1 VASKIKRQKKIFM
14 NKIKLAL
21 LLTMVS
27 ICGFSQDKVTIS
39 GYMRDG
45 KNGEAL
51 IGATVSVKELQ
62 GIGSSTNVYGF
73 YSLSVPKGDYTLIYS
88 YIGYVANS
96 KTVKLSVNTKI
107 DVELEEEAS
116 ELQEVI
122 ISTQRDDANVKSME
136 MGVAKIDMKTMQ
148 KMPALLGEVDVIRSI
163 QLLPGVSTVGE
174 GSSGFNVR
182 GGGVDQNLILL
193 DEAPVYNS
201 SHLFGFFSV
210 FNPDAVK
217 DVKLV
222 KGGIPAQF
230 GGRLSSL
237 LDVRMKDGNK
247 KRISGTGGL
256 GVIFSRF
263 ALEGPIVKDKG
274 SWIVAMRR
282 SYIDVLAKP
291 FLKDDFKNAKFYF
304 YDFTAKANYT
314 INERNNI
321 YLSGYLGRDVFSQ
334 GFGFNWGNATTTFRW
349 NHLFSEKLF
358 SNLTAFYS
366 NYDYQIGI
374 KAGNEGFDWKS
385 RIINYSLKPEF
396 TYYLNS
402 KNTITFGGQSLLYDF
417 KPGLIEVLTKDDTV
431 RNELPPKYA
440 LENALYIGN
449 EQEITKRISIQ
460 YGLRYSYYS
469 YIGPGEKYTYA
480 DTTEGIR
487 KRQTSAEKFPNFK
500 PMQNYGN
507 FEPRF
512 SIKYELTEQSSIKA
526 SYNRM
531 AQYIHLMSNTAA
543 STPLDIW
550 TPSTNNINPQKA
562 DQVALGYF
570 RNFGADNKFEFS
582 VEGYYK
588 KMSNQIE
595 YITGAQLLLNKNYEA
610 DLLNALGRAYGLEF
624 FLKKSKGRFNG
635 WMSYTL
641 ARTERIT
648 KGINNGEW
656 FPARF
661 DKPHTLNLVALFD
674 ITSNWTLGSN
684 FTFSSGAPATFS
696 TNRIELQGY
705 VIPHNPQN
713 PRNNY
718 RIPNYHRLDIS
729 ATYQKPKNPD
739 KRYNW
744 NLVFAVY
751 NVYNRRNPFTIYFR
765 SNADNPTVS
774 EAVRFSVIGSF
785 VPSVTYN
792 FNF

>member
-1 VASKIKRQKKIFM
+1 MYKYTI
-14 NKIKLAL
+14 AL
-21 LLTMVS
+21 LFTIITFNS
-27 ICGFSQDKVTIS
+27 FSQDKITIS
-39 GYMRDG
+39 GYMRDA
-45 KNGEAL
+45 KNGESL
-51 IGATVSVKELQ
+51 IGATVSVQELK

-73 YSLSVPKGDYTLIYS
+73 YSLSIPKGEYKLNFS
-88 YIGYVANS
+88 YIGYVT
-96 KTVKLSVNTKI
+96 KTKEINLQANTKI
-107 DVELEEEAS
+107 DIELEDETS

-136 MGVAKIDMKTMQ
+136 MGVAKLDMKTVQ
-148 KMPALLGEVDVIRSI
+148 KMPALLGEVDVIRAI

-291 FLKDDFKNAKFYF
+291 FLKNEFKDAKFYF

-321 YLSGYLGRDVFSQ
+321 YISGYLGRDVFSQ

-374 KAGNEGFDWKS
+374 KSGNEGFDWKS

-417 KPGLIEVLTKDDTV
+417 KPGLIEVITKEDTV
-431 RNELPPKYA
+431 KNELPPKYA

-487 KRQTSAEKFPNFK
+487 KRQIAAEKFPNYK

-507 FEPRF
+507 LEPRF

-550 TPSTNNINPQKA
+550 SPSTNNINPQIA
-562 DQVALGYF
+562 NQVALGYF

-635 WMSYTL
+635 WISYTL

-661 DKPHTLNLVALFD
+661 DKPHTLNVVALFELTD
-674 ITSNWTLGSN
+674 KWTLGSN

-696 TNRIELQGY
+696 TNRIEMQGY

-718 RIPNYHRLDIS
+718 RIPNYHRLDFS
-729 ATYQKPKNPD
+729 ATYEKPKNPD

-765 SNADNPTVS
+765 TNADNPTIS
-774 EAVRFSVIGSF
+774 EAVRFSIIGSF